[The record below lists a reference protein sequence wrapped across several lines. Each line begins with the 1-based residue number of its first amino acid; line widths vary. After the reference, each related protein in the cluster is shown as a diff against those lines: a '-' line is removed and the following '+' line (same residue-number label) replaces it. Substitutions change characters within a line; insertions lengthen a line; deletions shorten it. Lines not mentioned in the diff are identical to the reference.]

1 MSEEAARALLSL
13 SQSIAE
19 GETNRTKIVEQ
30 MASLNG
36 TLAALNEATADD
48 RRIREQLAQ
57 LNANLQQLA
66 DTMRTDRQH
75 QTEILTSE
83 LRGLSASVAAL
94 IGNASIAKR
103 GK

>member
-1 MSEEAARALLSL
+1 
-13 SQSIAE
+13 
-19 GETNRTKIVEQ
+19 
-30 MASLNG
+30 
-36 TLAALNEATADD
+36 
-48 RRIREQLAQ
+48 
-57 LNANLQQLA
+57 LQQLA

-94 IGNASIAKR
+94 IGNASIVKR